1 MKNVAY
7 IIDTMSCDTA
17 GTQKQLL
24 ETIRRLDRARY
35 VPHLICLWE
44 SPWMRAGTIPCPVH
58 VLGYCGFLK
67 RTFPATVR
75 DLGRLLDT
83 LDIHILH
90 AYFDEAIFVG
100 WFGARSARRRPVLLS
115 SRRDMGLGVAN
126 QPWYHRMFPHA
137 LSIVNRDFAAII
149 ANSEQIKL
157 YAAKRERTPLSKY
170 VVLPNGVELPAPV
183 KRPSGVVSD
192 VVRIGIVASLT
203 PVKRHDVLLE
213 SFARLSQEV
222 TPDRVELVVI
232 GDGPERHRLEAQAAA
247 LGIASR
253 VQFVGAVTDVGH
265 RLDALDIGVLSSDR
279 EGMSN
284 AILEYMAH
292 GLPVVATA
300 VGGTPELIGPENGLL
315 VPPGDPAAM
324 ADAIKALVVDPERR
338 RAMGDAAAM
347 RVRTTYSWDR
357 SMADLLACYDNV
369 ARGR

>member
-1 MKNVAY
+1 MKNIAY

-24 ETIRRLDRARY
+24 ETIRRLDRDRF

-44 SPWMRAGTIPCPVH
+44 SPWMRSGAIPCPVH
-58 VLGYCGFLK
+58 VLGYRGFLK

-83 LDIHILH
+83 LDIHLLH

-100 WFGARSARRRPVLLS
+100 WMGARLARRRPVLLS

-137 LSIVNRDFAAII
+137 LRIVNRDFAAII

-183 KRPSGVVSD
+183 KRPPAAVSD
-192 VVRIGIVASLT
+192 VARIGIVASLT
-203 PVKRHDVLLE
+203 PVKRHDVLLDAW
-213 SFARLSQEV
+213 ARLEKA
-222 TPDRVELVVI
+222 TAPGRTELVLI
-232 GDGPERHRLEAQAAA
+232 GDGPERHRLEAQAAE
-247 LGIASR
+247 LGIAPR

-265 RLDALDIGVLSSDR
+265 RLDALDIGVLCSDR
-279 EGMSN
+279 EGLSN

-315 VPPGDPAAM
+315 VPPSDPAAL
-324 ADAIKALVVDPERR
+324 ASALRQLVDDPVRR
-338 RAMGDAAAM
+338 RAMGDAAAS
-347 RVRTTYSWDR
+347 RIRATFSWER
-357 SMADLLACYDNV
+357 SIADLMAWYDSLV
-369 ARGR
+369 